1 MPNLL
6 VPQSLF
12 TLVCVLIGAVGTAAF
27 ALFYFRRVRIDRPAI
42 GTFNGR
48 DIIVLF
54 FFIVTLPLLYLILPH
69 WALTSF
75 LVLTFLASLSIGYRP
90 LVPAPQLWL
99 LIGLAIGGNIW
110 IARTM
115 LGTVAGWQLYWALTS
130 VIVLLGASA
139 VANLYVQGGM
149 YLRHVAVFAFA
160 LAFYDAIF
168 ALVIPITPLLA
179 DAFIGYPLD
188 PSIGMRVGIYNANIG
203 IGDLLV
209 YGLFIVA
216 AFKAYG
222 RKAARIAMGLI
233 VVFGSAMPA
242 LAPLLISEVTRGNAN
257 IAVPAQA
264 IFGPVALLT
273 YLWMRKRWGRE
284 RTMVEFLASDDV
296 VRRQVRA
303 TTPDT
308 ASAAPARPAAEQTR
322 PATEPA
328 EQQPVAQPVG

>member
-6 VPQSLF
+6 VPQTMF
-12 TLVCVLIGAVGTAAF
+12 TLVCVLIGAIGTSAF
-27 ALFYFRRVRIDRPAI
+27 ALYYFRRVRLERPAI

-48 DIIVLF
+48 DIVVLF
-54 FFIVTLPLLYLILPH
+54 CFIVTLPVLYLFLPH

-75 LVLTFLASLSIGYRP
+75 LVLTFVASLSIGYRP
-90 LVPAPQLWL
+90 LLPNGQLWL
-99 LIGLAIGGNIW
+99 LIGLAIGANIW

-115 LGTVAGWQLYWALTS
+115 LGTVTGWQAYWALTS

-149 YLRHVAVFAFA
+149 YLRHVAIFAFA
-160 LAFYDAIF
+160 LAFYDAMF
-168 ALVIPITPLLA
+168 SLVIPLTPRLA

-188 PSIGMRVGIYNANIG
+188 PSVGMRVGIYNANIG

-209 YGLFIVA
+209 YALFLIA

-222 RKAARIAMGLI
+222 RRAARVAMGLI

-242 LAPLLISEVTRGNAN
+242 LAPLAISAVTRGDAN

-264 IFGPVALLT
+264 CFGPVALLA
-273 YLWMRKRWGRE
+273 YLWMHRRWGTE
-284 RTMVEFLASDDV
+284 RTMREFLASDDA
-296 VRRQVRA
+296 VRA
-303 TTPDT
+303 QAPVTRPT
-308 ASAAPARPAAEQTR
+308 APAPAPRRDAE
-322 PATEPA
+322 
-328 EQQPVAQPVG
+328 PVRG

>member
-6 VPQSLF
+6 VPQTMF
-12 TLVCVLIGAVGTAAF
+12 TLVCVLVGAIGTSAF
-27 ALFYFRRVRIDRPAI
+27 ALFYFRRVRMERPAI

-54 FFIVTLPLLYLILPH
+54 CFIVTLPILYLFLPH

-90 LVPAPQLWL
+90 VLPRGQLWL

-115 LGTVAGWQLYWALTS
+115 LGTVAGWQAYWALTS

-149 YLRHVAVFAFA
+149 YLRHVAIFAFA
-160 LAFYDAIF
+160 LAFYDAMF
-168 ALVIPITPLLA
+168 SLVIPITPLLA

-188 PSIGMRVGIYNANIG
+188 PSIGMRIGIYNANIG

-209 YGLFIVA
+209 YGLFMIA

-242 LAPLLISEVTRGNAN
+242 LAPLLISSVTRGDAN

-264 IFGPVALLT
+264 CFGPVALAA
-273 YLWMRKRWGRE
+273 YLWMRRHWGPE
-284 RTMVEFLASDDV
+284 RSMREFLASDDV
-296 VRRQVRA
+296 VRSAVPVVAA
-303 TTPDT
+303 TP
-308 ASAAPARPAAEQTR
+308 SAPAQGRQRGRQP
-322 PATEPA
+322 EP
-328 EQQPVAQPVG
+328 VRG

>member
-6 VPQSLF
+6 VPQTMF
-12 TLVCVLIGAVGTAAF
+12 TLVCVLVGAIGTSAF
-27 ALFYFRRVRIDRPAI
+27 ALFYFRRVRMERPAI

-48 DIIVLF
+48 DIVVLF
-54 FFIVTLPLLYLILPH
+54 GFIVTLPVLYLFLPH

-90 LVPAPQLWL
+90 LLPTGQLWL
-99 LIGLAIGGNIW
+99 LIGIAIGANIW

-130 VIVLLGASA
+130 VIVLLGAAA

-149 YLRHVAVFAFA
+149 YLRHVAIFAFA
-160 LAFYDAIF
+160 LAFYDAMF
-168 ALVIPITPLLA
+168 SLVIPLTPLLA

-188 PSIGMRVGIYNANIG
+188 PSVGMRVGIYNANIG

-209 YGLFIVA
+209 YSLFIVA

-222 RKAARIAMGLI
+222 PKAARLAMGLI

-242 LAPLLISEVTRGNAN
+242 LAPLAISAVTRGNAN

-264 IFGPVALLT
+264 CFGPAALVA
-273 YLWMRKRWGRE
+273 YLWLRRRYGRE
-284 RTMVEFLASDDV
+284 RTMVEFLASEDV
-296 VRRQVRA
+296 ARR
-303 TTPDT
+303 
-308 ASAAPARPAAEQTR
+308 E
-322 PATEPA
+322 PATVTS
-328 EQQPVAQPVG
+328 PVPQLAGGRPSA

>member
-6 VPQSLF
+6 VPQTMF
-12 TLVCVLIGAVGTAAF
+12 TLVCVLIGAIGTSAF
-27 ALFYFRRVRIDRPAI
+27 ALYYFRRVRLERPAI

-48 DIIVLF
+48 DIVVLF
-54 FFIVTLPLLYLILPH
+54 CFIVTLPVLYLFLPH

-75 LVLTFLASLSIGYRP
+75 LVLTFVASLSIGYRP
-90 LVPAPQLWL
+90 LLPNGQLWL
-99 LIGLAIGGNIW
+99 LIGLAIGANIW

-115 LGTVAGWQLYWALTS
+115 LGTVTGWQAYWALTS

-149 YLRHVAVFAFA
+149 YLRHVAIFAFA
-160 LAFYDAIF
+160 LAFYDAMF
-168 ALVIPITPLLA
+168 SVVIPLTPRLA

-188 PSIGMRVGIYNANIG
+188 PSVGMRVGIYNANIG

-209 YGLFIVA
+209 YALFLIA

-222 RKAARIAMGLI
+222 RRAARVAMGLI

-242 LAPLLISEVTRGNAN
+242 LAPLVISAVTRGDAN

-264 IFGPVALLT
+264 CFGPVALLA
-273 YLWMRKRWGRE
+273 YLWMHRRWGTE
-284 RTMVEFLASDDV
+284 RTMREFLASDDA
-296 VRRQVRA
+296 VRA
-303 TTPDT
+303 QAPVTRPT
-308 ASAAPARPAAEQTR
+308 APAPAPRRDAE
-322 PATEPA
+322 
-328 EQQPVAQPVG
+328 PVRG

>member
-6 VPQSLF
+6 VPQTMF
-12 TLVCVLIGAVGTAAF
+12 TLVCVLIGAIGTSAF
-27 ALFYFRRVRIDRPAI
+27 ALYYFRRVRLERPAI

-48 DIIVLF
+48 DIVVLF
-54 FFIVTLPLLYLILPH
+54 CFIVTLPVLYLFLPH

-90 LVPAPQLWL
+90 LLPAGQLWL

-115 LGTVAGWQLYWALTS
+115 LGTVTGWQLYWALTS

-149 YLRHVAVFAFA
+149 YLRHVAIFAFA
-160 LAFYDAIF
+160 LAFYDAMF
-168 ALVIPITPLLA
+168 SLVIPLTPRLA

-188 PSIGMRVGIYNANIG
+188 PSVGMRIGIYNANIG

-209 YGLFIVA
+209 YALYLIA

-222 RKAARIAMGLI
+222 RLAARLAMGLI
-233 VVFGSAMPA
+233 VVFGSALPA
-242 LAPLLISEVTRGNAN
+242 LAPLVISAVTRGDAN

-264 IFGPVALLT
+264 CFGPVALLA
-273 YLWMRKRWGRE
+273 YLWMRHRWGPE
-284 RTMVEFLASDDV
+284 RTMREFLASNDA
-296 VRRQVRA
+296 VRA
-303 TTPDT
+303 TAPVTSP
-308 ASAAPARPAAEQTR
+308 APATR
-322 PATEPA
+322 PQPEPA
-328 EQQPVAQPVG
+328 RT

>member
-6 VPQSLF
+6 LPQTMF
-12 TLVCVLIGAVGTAAF
+12 TLVCVLVGAIGTSAF
-27 ALFYFRRVRIDRPAI
+27 ALFYFRRVRMERPAI

-48 DIIVLF
+48 DIVVLF
-54 FFIVTLPLLYLILPH
+54 GFIVTLPVLYLFLPH

-75 LVLTFLASLSIGYRP
+75 LVLTFLASLSIGYRTLLP
-90 LVPAPQLWL
+90 PGQLWL
-99 LIGLAIGGNIW
+99 LIELAIGANIW

-115 LGTVAGWQLYWALTS
+115 LGTVVGWQLYWALTS

-149 YLRHVAVFAFA
+149 YLRHVAIFAFA
-160 LAFYDAIF
+160 LAFYDAMF
-168 ALVIPITPLLA
+168 SLVIPLTPLLA

-188 PSIGMRVGIYNANIG
+188 PSVGMRLGIYNANIG

-209 YGLFIVA
+209 YSLFIIA

-222 RKAARIAMGLI
+222 PKAARVAMGLI

-242 LAPLLISEVTRGNAN
+242 LAPLAISAVTRGNAN

-264 IFGPVALLT
+264 CFGPAALLA
-273 YLWMRKRWGRE
+273 YLWLRRRYGRE
-284 RTMVEFLASDDV
+284 RSMVEFLASEDV
-296 VRRQVRA
+296 VRREPA
-303 TTPDT
+303 TV
-308 ASAAPARPAAEQTR
+308 ARPVPQLAGGR
-322 PATEPA
+322 PSP
-328 EQQPVAQPVG
+328 